1 MEELLLEYGL
11 FGLFVLS
18 FLAATF
24 LPVVSE
30 AALVGLIL
38 AGADPFAS
46 VAVATLGNTLGALA
60 TWGMGRWGSEAFL
73 TRMLGLSAAQRERAV
88 RVFAKYGSWSLLL
101 AWTPILGDPL
111 CAVAGLFGLS
121 ISRFIPPVLLG
132 KLARYAGLAYL
143 LS

>member
-11 FGLFVLS
+11 YGLFVLS

-38 AGADPFAS
+38 AGADPYAC
-46 VAVATLGNTLGALA
+46 VAVATLGNTLGAMA

-73 TRMLGLSAAQRERAV
+73 TRLLGLSAARREKAIRI
-88 RVFAKYGSWSLLL
+88 FARYGSWSLLL

-111 CAVAGLFGLS
+111 CAVAGLFGLPM
-121 ISRFIPPVLLG
+121 SRFIPPVLLG

-143 LS
+143 LF

>member
-30 AALVGLIL
+30 AALAGLIL
-38 AGADPFAS
+38 AGADPYAS
-46 VAVATLGNTLGALA
+46 VAVATLGNTLGAMA

-73 TRMLGLSAAQRERAV
+73 TRMLGLSAVQRERAV
-88 RVFAKYGSWSLLL
+88 RIFARYGSWSLLL

-111 CAVAGLFGLS
+111 CAVAGLFGLPM
-121 ISRFIPPVLLG
+121 SRFIPPVLLG

-143 LS
+143 LF

>member
-11 FGLFVLS
+11 FGLFILS

-30 AALVGLIL
+30 AALAGLIL
-38 AGADPFAS
+38 AGADPYAS
-46 VAVATLGNTLGALA
+46 VAVATLGNTLGAMA

-73 TRMLGLSAAQRERAV
+73 TRMLGLSAVQRERAV
-88 RVFAKYGSWSLLL
+88 RIFARYGSWSLLL

-111 CAVAGLFGLS
+111 CAVAGLFGLPM
-121 ISRFIPPVLLG
+121 SRFIPPVLLG

-143 LS
+143 LF

>member
-11 FGLFVLS
+11 YGLFVLS

-24 LPVVSE
+24 LPVASE
-30 AALVGLIL
+30 AALGGLIL
-38 AGADPFAS
+38 AGADPYAC
-46 VAVATLGNTLGALA
+46 VAVATIGNTLGAVT
-60 TWGMGRWGSEAFL
+60 TWGVGLWGSESFL
-73 TRMLGLSAAQRERAV
+73 TRLLGLSAAQRERAV
-88 RVFAKYGSWSLLL
+88 RIFARYGSWSLLL

-121 ISRFIPPVLLG
+121 LKRFIPPVLLG

>member
-1 MEELLLEYGL
+1 MEELLLGYGL
-11 FGLFVLS
+11 YGLFVLS

-30 AALVGLIL
+30 AALGGLIL
-38 AGADPFAS
+38 AGFDPYAC
-46 VAVATLGNTLGALA
+46 VAVATVGNTLGAVA
-60 TWGMGRWGSEAFL
+60 TWGVGRWGSEPFL
-73 TRMLGLSAAQRERAV
+73 TRLLGLSARQRERAL
-88 RVFAKYGSWSLLL
+88 RIFARYGPWSLLL

-121 ISRFIPPVLLG
+121 LWRFIPPVALG

>member
-1 MEELLLEYGL
+1 MEELLLGYGL
-11 FGLFVLS
+11 YGLFVLS

-30 AALVGLIL
+30 AALGGLIL
-38 AGADPFAS
+38 AGLDPYAC
-46 VAVATLGNTLGALA
+46 VAVATVGNTLGAVA
-60 TWGMGRWGSEAFL
+60 TWGVGRWGSEPFL
-73 TRMLGLSAAQRERAV
+73 TRLLGLSARQRERAL
-88 RVFAKYGSWSLLL
+88 RIFARYGSWSLLL

-121 ISRFIPPVLLG
+121 LRRFIPPVALG